1 MNVLHSSCWHQKA
14 CTKVNVRLEVL
25 QPDLIAPLFVEL
37 AVMQVFSWDNERR
50 IWIDGGR
57 EEVGSWMTMVGVQ
70 VLGHYCLVLYY
81 SENQG
86 WPTKMISSVL
96 FMAVRTLCLKNGL
109 IKMLARA
116 YSVIDSMADHSCTTL
131 GLLCS
136 VICLL
141 YTTLKCVST
150 CIFV

>member
-57 EEVGSWMTMVGVQ
+57 SRELDDNGWCTGTGSLL
-70 VLGHYCLVLYY
+70 LGPL
-81 SENQG
+81 
-86 WPTKMISSVL
+86 L
-96 FMAVRTLCLKNGL
+96 F
-109 IKMLARA
+109 
-116 YSVIDSMADHSCTTL
+116 
-131 GLLCS
+131 
-136 VICLL
+136 
-141 YTTLKCVST
+141 
-150 CIFV
+150 